1 MGLYGA
7 REITHGKSSIR
18 YLRFLCDAC
27 YAECYLPALGDKQAK
42 LTTKKYLSEVGRWLD
57 G

>member
-1 MGLYGA
+1 VGLYGA